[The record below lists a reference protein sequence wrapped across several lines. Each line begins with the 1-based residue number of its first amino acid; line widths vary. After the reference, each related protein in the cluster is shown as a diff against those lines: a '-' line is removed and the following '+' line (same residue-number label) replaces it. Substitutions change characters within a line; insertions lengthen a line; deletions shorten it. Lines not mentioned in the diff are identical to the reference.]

1 MAPKRGKASATVK
14 DEVMED
20 VKPELEV
27 RRGASTRDPS
37 RTIRCNPRPA
47 PSPSLRP
54 ALTRP
59 RAAREPPHPQDIVM
73 APPPGSEH
81 ISQAL
86 DDFLRSR
93 KAPNSRRILHRLL
106 GILHPNNLRA
116 AAHELRYNKP
126 QWSDDNTTPAQYR
139 AHWRVQASK
148 IVGCKEDAFPEPVIN
163 ALRGFLWPGCLD
175 TQRGEHLAWL
185 VKVPAFVT
193 RAWRAASDALDEVSE
208 LDGGGTEIDGGKVDD
223 KELLGRMRI
232 TVDPFAP
239 PEKRQRH
246 FLTLE
251 DNVSSANRIPKEYD
265 MVMTPDDQPIH
276 VFSDVRENTA
286 AAAARAAARVAAER
300 ALAGRGL
307 EGQPSLPHDEFVLEG
322 AVSEKFDV
330 RPASVT
336 DEAYRATHLRRIE
349 EATKKTRVMGDVKG
363 PQRTVPLPKARNITQ
378 RLDGKEDVKEKA
390 ERLEKHVL
398 EDRLMGLFERQ
409 SLWSFK
415 QLVAETRQPAVW
427 LKEVLTELA
436 VLNRRGPN
444 TGMYALKEEY
454 RRRGA

>member
-1 MAPKRGKASATVK
+1 M
-14 DEVMED
+14 
-20 VKPELEV
+20 
-27 RRGASTRDPS
+27 
-37 RTIRCNPRPA
+37 
-47 PSPSLRP
+47 
-54 ALTRP
+54 
-59 RAAREPPHPQDIVM
+59 
-73 APPPGSEH
+73 
-81 ISQAL
+81 
-86 DDFLRSR
+86 
-93 KAPNSRRILHRLL
+93 
-106 GILHPNNLRA
+106 
-116 AAHELRYNKP
+116 
-126 QWSDDNTTPAQYR
+126 
-139 AHWRVQASK
+139 
-148 IVGCKEDAFPEPVIN
+148 
-163 ALRGFLWPGCLD
+163 
-175 TQRGEHLAWL
+175 
-185 VKVPAFVT
+185 
-193 RAWRAASDALDEVSE
+193 
-208 LDGGGTEIDGGKVDD
+208 
-223 KELLGRMRI
+223 
-232 TVDPFAP
+232 DPFAP

-251 DNVSSANRIPKEYD
+251 DNVSAANRIPKEYD

-286 AAAARAAARVAAER
+286 AAAARAAARLAAER
-300 ALAGRGL
+300 ALAGRGSGENQL
-307 EGQPSLPHDEFVLEG
+307 SLPHDEFVLEG

-390 ERLEKHVL
+390 ERLEKPLL

-444 TGMYALKEEY
+444 TGMYVAEGGVQETRGVSRENLPIDRDRHRMSSRVGCGSYVTRVITGSHLGLRLGLFALRLAATLDGEKSISAQIHITPNATQKKMSHSLFQMVFGSEKGLIHE
-454 RRRGA
+454 RRRQAT

>member
-1 MAPKRGKASATVK
+1 M
-14 DEVMED
+14 
-20 VKPELEV
+20 
-27 RRGASTRDPS
+27 
-37 RTIRCNPRPA
+37 
-47 PSPSLRP
+47 
-54 ALTRP
+54 
-59 RAAREPPHPQDIVM
+59 
-73 APPPGSEH
+73 
-81 ISQAL
+81 
-86 DDFLRSR
+86 
-93 KAPNSRRILHRLL
+93 
-106 GILHPNNLRA
+106 
-116 AAHELRYNKP
+116 
-126 QWSDDNTTPAQYR
+126 
-139 AHWRVQASK
+139 
-148 IVGCKEDAFPEPVIN
+148 
-163 ALRGFLWPGCLD
+163 
-175 TQRGEHLAWL
+175 
-185 VKVPAFVT
+185 
-193 RAWRAASDALDEVSE
+193 
-208 LDGGGTEIDGGKVDD
+208 
-223 KELLGRMRI
+223 
-232 TVDPFAP
+232 
-239 PEKRQRH
+239 
-246 FLTLE
+246 
-251 DNVSSANRIPKEYD
+251 
-265 MVMTPDDQPIH
+265 
-276 VFSDVRENTA
+276 
-286 AAAARAAARVAAER
+286 
-300 ALAGRGL
+300 

>member
-1 MAPKRGKASATVK
+1 MAPKRGKTSPTVK

-20 VKPELEV
+20 VKPELE
-27 RRGASTRDPS
+27 
-37 RTIRCNPRPA
+37 
-47 PSPSLRP
+47 
-54 ALTRP
+54 
-59 RAAREPPHPQDIVM
+59 DIVM

-81 ISQAL
+81 LSQAL

-208 LDGGGTEIDGGKVDD
+208 LDGGGTEMDGGKVDD
-223 KELLGRMRI
+223 KELLGRMRM

-251 DNVSSANRIPKEYD
+251 DNVAGSNRIPKEYD

-286 AAAARAAARVAAER
+286 AAAARAAARLAAER
-300 ALAGRGL
+300 ALAGRGS
-307 EGQPSLPHDEFVLEG
+307 EGQPQLPHDEFVLEG

-390 ERLEKHVL
+390 ERLEKPLL
-398 EDRLMGLFERQ
+398 EDRLMGLFDRQ

-415 QLVAETRQPAVW
+415 QLAAETRQPAVW

>member
-20 VKPELEV
+20 VKPELE
-27 RRGASTRDPS
+27 
-37 RTIRCNPRPA
+37 
-47 PSPSLRP
+47 
-54 ALTRP
+54 
-59 RAAREPPHPQDIVM
+59 DIVM

-81 ISQAL
+81 LSQAL

-363 PQRTVPLPKARNITQ
+363 PQRTVPLPKARNIAQ

-409 SLWSFK
+409 SLWRFK

>member
-1 MAPKRGKASATVK
+1 
-14 DEVMED
+14 
-20 VKPELEV
+20 
-27 RRGASTRDPS
+27 
-37 RTIRCNPRPA
+37 
-47 PSPSLRP
+47 
-54 ALTRP
+54 
-59 RAAREPPHPQDIVM
+59 M

-81 ISQAL
+81 LSQAL

-163 ALRGFLWPGCLD
+163 TLRGFLWRGCLD

-208 LDGGGTEIDGGKVDD
+208 LDGGGTEIDGARDD

-265 MVMTPDDQPIH
+265 MAMTPDDQPIH

-286 AAAARAAARVAAER
+286 AAAARAAARVAAESAPR
-300 ALAGRGL
+300 AEVWRR
-307 EGQPSLPHDEFVLEG
+307 QPSLPHDEFVLEG

-349 EATKKTRVMGDVKG
+349 EATKKTRAWATSRV
-363 PQRTVPLPKARNITQ
+363 RSARCRCQ
-378 RLDGKEDVKEKA
+378 RLGTSRRDWTA
-390 ERLEKHVL
+390 RRTSRRRPSAEKHVL

>member
-1 MAPKRGKASATVK
+1 
-14 DEVMED
+14 
-20 VKPELEV
+20 
-27 RRGASTRDPS
+27 
-37 RTIRCNPRPA
+37 
-47 PSPSLRP
+47 
-54 ALTRP
+54 
-59 RAAREPPHPQDIVM
+59 M

-81 ISQAL
+81 LAQAL

-93 KAPNSRRILHRLL
+93 KAPNSRRILNRLL

-116 AAHELRYNKP
+116 GSQEGKYKSP
-126 QWSDDNTTPAQYR
+126 QWSDDNTVPAQYR
-139 AHWRVQASK
+139 AHWRVQAAK
-148 IVGCKEDAFPEPVIN
+148 ICGCKEDAFPEPVIN

-193 RAWRAASDALDEVSE
+193 RAWRAASDALDEMTE
-208 LDGGGTEIDGGKVDD
+208 LDTGMGGGGGVEIDGGKVDD
-223 KELLGRMRI
+223 KELLGKMRM

-251 DNVSSANRIPKEYD
+251 SSVTNAHRIPKEYD

-286 AAAARAAARVAAER
+286 AAAARNAARAATEKAAGQQAGAP
-300 ALAGRGL
+300 ALPR
-307 EGQPSLPHDEFVLEG
+307 DEFVLEG

-363 PQRTVPLPKARNITQ
+363 PQRTVPLPKARNIVQ
-378 RLDGKEDVKEKA
+378 RLDGREDTKEKA
-390 ERLEKHVL
+390 ERMEKPML

-427 LKEVLTELA
+427 LKECLGELA

-444 TGMYALKEEY
+444 TGQYALKEEY
-454 RRRGA
+454 RKR

>member
-1 MAPKRGKASATVK
+1 M
-14 DEVMED
+14 
-20 VKPELEV
+20 
-27 RRGASTRDPS
+27 
-37 RTIRCNPRPA
+37 
-47 PSPSLRP
+47 
-54 ALTRP
+54 
-59 RAAREPPHPQDIVM
+59 
-73 APPPGSEH
+73 
-81 ISQAL
+81 
-86 DDFLRSR
+86 
-93 KAPNSRRILHRLL
+93 
-106 GILHPNNLRA
+106 
-116 AAHELRYNKP
+116 
-126 QWSDDNTTPAQYR
+126 
-139 AHWRVQASK
+139 QASK

-208 LDGGGTEIDGGKVDD
+208 LDGGVGTEIDGGKVDD
-223 KELLGRMRI
+223 KELLGRMRM

-251 DNVSSANRIPKEYD
+251 DNVSAANRIPKEYD

-286 AAAARAAARVAAER
+286 AAAARAAARLAAER
-300 ALAGRGL
+300 ALAGRGSGENQL
-307 EGQPSLPHDEFVLEG
+307 SLPHDEFVLEG

-390 ERLEKHVL
+390 ERLEKPLL

-444 TGMYALKEEY
+444 TGMYVLKEEY

>member
-1 MAPKRGKASATVK
+1 MAPKRGKTSATVK

-20 VKPELEV
+20 VKPELE
-27 RRGASTRDPS
+27 
-37 RTIRCNPRPA
+37 
-47 PSPSLRP
+47 
-54 ALTRP
+54 
-59 RAAREPPHPQDIVM
+59 DIVM

-81 ISQAL
+81 LSQAL